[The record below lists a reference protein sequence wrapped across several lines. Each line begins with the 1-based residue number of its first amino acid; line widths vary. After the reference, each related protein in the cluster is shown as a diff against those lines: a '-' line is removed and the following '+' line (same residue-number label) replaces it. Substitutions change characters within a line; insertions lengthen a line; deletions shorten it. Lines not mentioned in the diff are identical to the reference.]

1 MNQIL
6 VEETLTEV
14 IKSFKEEYKNNIG
27 TCRFHKTK
35 PKYGGYKF
43 QVDYVKGEIDIK
55 EQSISATLEVARGV
69 DKIPYC
75 LEYLKMV
82 ADALGFKI
90 VSINLEMDYT
100 YRISDLEEQAKA
112 AILDAGWKQKNFDVF
127 GLFNVRQFYYDF
139 TNTIVDIVDLA
150 NRISNYVFIRHEKDS
165 LFEREATLLKG
176 RLFAWRFEY
185 KGFKGILSIVK
196 EEDSIYVTEETT
208 GYKKQVSLK
217 TSMIRIVNEILEDG
231 LQQQSLQLLIKPS
244 CKYFKEKLKSIGMP
258 SHEVAEKMFET
269 LMQEKDALEIEE
281 HFSKERIDYQSYV
294 DEEKVFLLTISSYIF
309 VCYTDLPDTFSA
321 FSVNEID
328 KATAKFQELIGI
340 QGMNKKEYAI
350 ERLKDELNKNG
361 KLNM

>member
-112 AILDAGWKQKNFDVF
+112 AILDAGWKQKDFDVF
-127 GLFNVRQFYYDF
+127 GLFYVRQFYYDF
-139 TNTIVDIVDLA
+139 TNTIVDIIDLA
-150 NRISNYVFIRHEKDS
+150 NRISTYVFIRHEKDS
-165 LFEREATLLKG
+165 LFERDATLLKG
-176 RLFAWRFEY
+176 RLFAWKFEY
-185 KGFKGILSIVK
+185 KGFKGIISIVK
-196 EEDSIYVTEETT
+196 EGDFIYVTEETT
-208 GYKKQVSLK
+208 GYKKQVSPK

-244 CKYFKEKLKSIGMP
+244 FKYFEARLSSISVK
-258 SHEVAEKMFET
+258 SHEMAEKMFET
-269 LMQEKDALEIEE
+269 LIQERDAIEVE
-281 HFSKERIDYQSYV
+281 SYFSKEYIHYESYV
-294 DEEKVFLLTISSYIF
+294 VEGSAVLLTISSYIF
-309 VCYTDLPDTFSA
+309 VFYAQLPDTFSV
-321 FSVNEID
+321 FSVSEID

-340 QGMNKKEYAI
+340 QGMHKREHAI
-350 ERLKDELNKNG
+350 ERIKIELNKKG
-361 KLNM
+361 KLNI